1 MRYLLVWIAWSAWA
15 QSDAMQAS
23 LEKQRAASA
32 IQREAVRK
40 QAELCGLKPLQ
51 RMLTAP
57 QTEPAPEPPTPPAPP
72 QTPTPKP
79 TGN

>member
-1 MRYLLVWIAWSAWA
+1 MRYLLVCIAWSAWA
-15 QSDAMQAS
+15 QSEAMQAA
-23 LEKQRAASA
+23 LDKQRAAAA

-40 QAELCGLKPLQ
+40 QAELAGPRNLR
-51 RMLTAP
+51 RMLMLS
-57 QTEPAPEPPTPPAPP
+57 EPTPNEPTPPVPP